1 MPDTVTITDT
11 ETGETEVSEVVTP
24 RSKAEL
30 RAHLALGMAEVVWVP
45 HFGEA
50 YIDRLHRDEYGA
62 LIADVIAAG
71 GEDNYEAPRGVDR
84 VCVDIISFEELV

>member
-1 MPDTVTITDT
+1 MPDTVLIRNV
-11 ETGETEVSEVVTP
+11 ETGEVETTEVFTRRSE
-24 RSKAEL
+24 AEL
-30 RAHLALGMAEVVWVP
+30 RAHLALGTAEVVYVP
-45 HFGEA
+45 DFGEA

-71 GEDNYEAPRGVDR
+71 GERGTDR